1 MPNLLDKSNVLYR
14 DEAYQ
19 IIGAAMA
26 VHRELGAG
34 FLEEVY
40 QEALEIELKERNIPH
55 QREVLL
61 PITYKRK
68 LLLKQYKADFICF
81 DKIIVEL
88 KAVSEINNI
97 HKTQLFNYLKATNYK
112 LGLLINFNVESL
124 SPIRIVL

>member
-1 MPNLLDKSNVLYR
+1 MSNLLDNSNVLYGE
-14 DEAYQ
+14 EAYK

-55 QREVLL
+55 QREALL
-61 PITYKRK
+61 PISYKGQ
-68 LLLKQYKADFICF
+68 LLQKQYKADFICF

-112 LGLLINFNVESL
+112 LGLLINFNVSSL

>member
-1 MPNLLDKSNVLYR
+1 MPNLLDNSNVLYGE
-14 DEAYQ
+14 EAYK
-19 IIGAAMA
+19 IIGAAMT

-61 PITYKRK
+61 PISYKGQ

-112 LGLLINFNVESL
+112 LGLLINFNVSSL